1 VKTAQGLPLIVT
13 WHQEAPG
20 AAEVIDYLVKNGVVV
35 SLGHTGATYEQMQ
48 EPFPLAPN
56 RLLICS
62 TQ

>member
-1 VKTAQGLPLIVT
+1 LPLIVT
-13 WHQEAPG
+13 LAPEAPG

-48 EPFPLAPN
+48 RAISIGAN